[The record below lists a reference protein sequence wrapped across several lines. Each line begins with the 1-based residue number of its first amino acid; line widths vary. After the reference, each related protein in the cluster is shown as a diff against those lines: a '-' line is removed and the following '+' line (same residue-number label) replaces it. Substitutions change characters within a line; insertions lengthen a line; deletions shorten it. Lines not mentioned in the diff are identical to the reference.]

1 MNLKLELESE
11 CVSGIVRAEMK
22 GMIRSLRDDLKR
34 RKAGHG
40 LSIFSN
46 DKDEDVA
53 EIKRHI
59 AAFNTVLKYYGG

>member
-1 MNLKLELESE
+1 VNLKLELESE
-11 CVSGIVRAEMK
+11 CVAGIVRAEMK

-40 LSIFSN
+40 LAIFST

-59 AAFNTVLKYYGG
+59 AAFETVLKYYG

>member
-22 GMIRSLRDDLKR
+22 SMIRSLKEDLNR
-34 RKAGHG
+34 HKAGHG
-40 LSIFSN
+40 LSIFST

-59 AAFNTVLKYYGG
+59 AAFKTVLKYYGG

>member
-22 GMIRSLRDDLKR
+22 GMIRSLKEDLNR
-34 RKAGHG
+34 RKAGHKLG
-40 LSIFSN
+40 IFSN